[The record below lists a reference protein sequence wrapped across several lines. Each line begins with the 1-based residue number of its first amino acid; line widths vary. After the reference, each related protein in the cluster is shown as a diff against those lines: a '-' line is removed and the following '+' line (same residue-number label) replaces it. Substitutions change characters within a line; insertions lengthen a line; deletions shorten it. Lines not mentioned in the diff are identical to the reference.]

1 MKYTNGRGVD
11 VIADPVMAQNFN
23 ENMKCLAMD
32 SRWVLYSTLGGI
44 KVKDANLVNLLLK
57 RATIY
62 ASTLKS
68 RDDQYKTELV
78 AAFCEEISPYFR
90 QAPNGKQKLAPVI
103 DKVFKM
109 SEAALAHEYLES
121 NQTIGKVVLV
131 NDLI

>member
-1 MKYTNGRGVD
+1 
-11 VIADPVMAQNFN
+11 
-23 ENMKCLAMD
+23 MD

-78 AAFCEEISPYFR
+78 AAFSEEISPYFR
-90 QAPNGKQKLAPVI
+90 
-103 DKVFKM
+103 
-109 SEAALAHEYLES
+109 
-121 NQTIGKVVLV
+121 
-131 NDLI
+131 

>member
-1 MKYTNGRGVD
+1 LDYTSNKGVD
-11 VIADPVMAQNFN
+11 VIADPVMGSHFN
-23 ENMKCLAMD
+23 ENIKCLAME

-78 AAFCEEISPYFR
+78 SSFFEEISPYFKE
-90 QAPNGKQKLAPVI
+90 APRGKQKLVPVI
-103 DKVFKM
+103 DRVFKM
-109 SEAALAHEYLES
+109 SEAALAHEYMES

-131 NDLI
+131 NDLQ